1 MTPEILPWVG
11 FGTFVVLMLALDL
24 GVFHRKSHE
33 VHVREALIWS
43 GIWIS
48 LALIFN
54 VGVWKWRGSESALE
68 FLAGYLVELSLSVD
82 NLFVFLLLFGYF
94 KVPVQYQHKVLFW
107 GILGALVMRAIF
119 IAMGISLIQNFHWI
133 IYIFGVFLIV
143 TGVRIGLDKGH
154 DIHPERNPMLRLLR
168 KVLPVTKDY
177 VEGRFF
183 VKQDGRTWATPLFVV
198 LFLVESTDVVF
209 AVDSVP
215 AVLAI
220 TTDPF
225 IVYTSNV
232 FAIMGLRS
240 MFFALAGVMKLF
252 RFLNYGLAAVL
263 VFVGAKMTLSDFIKL
278 PTWVSLLT
286 IVVLLGLAVIAS
298 LVWRAPA
305 SETEKIAPEQLPPA

>member
-1 MTPEILPWVG
+1 MTPQLWAWTG
-11 FGTFVVLMLALDL
+11 FGIFVVLMLALDL

-33 VHVREALIWS
+33 VSVKEALIWS
-43 GIWIS
+43 GVWIT
-48 LALIFN
+48 LALGFN
-54 VGVWKWRGSESALE
+54 VIVWLWHGPTAAFD

-94 KVPVQYQHKVLFW
+94 RVPSQYQHKVLFW
-107 GILGALVMRAIF
+107 GILGALAMRAIF
-119 IAMGISLIQNFHWI
+119 IAAGITLIERFHWI
-133 IYIFGVFLIV
+133 IYVFGGFLVF
-143 TGVRIGLDKGH
+143 TGLKIAFSQDH
-154 DIHPERNPMLRLLR
+154 EIHPERNPMLKLVRRLI
-168 KVLPVTKDY
+168 PITNDY
-177 VEGRFF
+177 VGSNFF
-183 VKQDGRTWATPLFVV
+183 TKVDGRTLATPLFVV
-198 LFLVESTDVVF
+198 LVLVESTDLIF

-263 VFVGAKMTLSDFIKL
+263 VFVGVKMLGADFFKL
-278 PTWVSLLT
+278 PSFVSLIVIVSLLG
-286 IVVLLGLAVIAS
+286 IAVIAS
-298 LVWRAPA
+298 LLFPA
-305 SETEKIAPEQLPPA
+305 KETETEKAISEQLKE